1 MCVYVP
7 FAFLYSL
14 EVGQKKQQVIKRK
27 FGSFTCS
34 SLFLSLSLSHTH
46 IQSIVA
52 RFCCG
57 WHKKT
62 LQSSIYTSV
71 CEWVCECVC
80 VRECVC
86 VCVMPTSTLVH
97 IQAWQSSHFWTKK
110 SSIAKLS
117 LPYPFKVKHPP
128 PILPPSLSF
137 ADRAR
142 SLVLLLLREQKVIEA
157 LNTSTKKPS

>member
-1 MCVYVP
+1 VCVYVP

-14 EVGQKKQQVIKRK
+14 EVGQKKQQVIKRN

-34 SLFLSLSLSHTH
+34 SLFLTLSHTH
-46 IQSIVA
+46 SKHSRSFLLRVA
-52 RFCCG
+52 Q
-57 WHKKT
+57 KK
-62 LQSSIYTSV
+62 LFSPPFIRQ
-71 CEWVCECVC
+71 CVS
-80 VRECVC
+80 ECVC

-137 ADRAR
+137 AYRAR
-142 SLVLLLLREQKVIEA
+142 SSSPKRTKGDRGFKYVHKKAKLISKLQKI
-157 LNTSTKKPS
+157 NKTCS